1 MARFAMERL
10 ISDGK
15 VTRGYLGLAL
25 QPDMTL
31 ELAKQFDLPNMNGAL
46 VTAVVPDSPASK
58 AEFKE
63 GDFVTEFDGK
73 KVKDMRHLQLVVS
86 QAAPGKKVTLR
97 ILRDGKEK
105 TLTATLAEMPKG
117 VLAHSGEGRPG
128 ERDQS
133 KTDALDGVEVTDLDA
148 QARRKAEVPSNVRGA
163 LVTNV
168 DQDSNAAE
176 AGLHAGDVIVE
187 LNHQTVR
194 NSDDAVALSEKAKGD
209 RILLR
214 VWRGGE
220 GGGGMLYLSVDN
232 AKRK

>member
-1 MARFAMERL
+1 
-10 ISDGK
+10 
-15 VTRGYLGLAL
+15 
-25 QPDMTL
+25 
-31 ELAKQFDLPNMNGAL
+31 
-46 VTAVVPDSPASK
+46 
-58 AEFKE
+58 
-63 GDFVTEFDGK
+63 
-73 KVKDMRHLQLVVS
+73 
-86 QAAPGKKVTLR
+86 
-97 ILRDGKEK
+97 
-105 TLTATLAEMPKG
+105 
-117 VLAHSGEGRPG
+117 
-128 ERDQS
+128 
-133 KTDALDGVEVTDLDA
+133 
-148 QARRKAEVPSNVRGA
+148 VPSNVRGA

-194 NSDDAVALSEKAKGD
+194 NADDAVALSEKAKGE